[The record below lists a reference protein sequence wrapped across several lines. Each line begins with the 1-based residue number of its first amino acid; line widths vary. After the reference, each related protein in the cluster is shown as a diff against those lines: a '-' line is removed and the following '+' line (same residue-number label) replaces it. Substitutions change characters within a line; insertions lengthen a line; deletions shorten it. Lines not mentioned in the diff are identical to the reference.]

1 MGSQCYAC
9 GRRVKGRPGRQAG
22 RQARNVGVCLGAEAS
37 ERKQQRDDD
46 HAKSEGKCEVSGD
59 EVREMRAVRER
70 K

>member
-1 MGSQCYAC
+1 MGSQCYAG
-9 GRRVKGRPGRQAG
+9 GRRLKGRPGGQAG
-22 RQARNVGVCLGAEAS
+22 RQARNVGVSGAEAS

-46 HAKSEGKCEVSGD
+46 HAKSEGKREVSGE